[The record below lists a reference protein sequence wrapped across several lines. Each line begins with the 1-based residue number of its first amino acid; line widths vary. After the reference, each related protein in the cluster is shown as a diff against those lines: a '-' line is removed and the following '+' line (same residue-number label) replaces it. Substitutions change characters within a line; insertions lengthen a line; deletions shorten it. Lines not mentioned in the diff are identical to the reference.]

1 MFDLLIVE
9 DHHTDR
15 DILLH
20 LMKGLRTMALDV
32 SKLTAAVTDNA
43 TALSALSGKVDQL
56 IALHT
61 DPAAQSAVDATA
73 TALTSIT
80 SVVNSV
86 SAKVDAV
93 LPPPVAAAVE
103 PPPVV
108 A

>member
-1 MFDLLIVE
+1 MFDLIVE

-20 LMKGLRTMALDV
+20 ILKGLKIMALDV
-32 SKLTAAVTDNA
+32 SKLNDNVTANGVAV
-43 TALSALSGKVDQL
+43 SALSGKVDQL

-61 DPAAQSAVDATA
+61 DPAAQAAVDAA
-73 TALTSIT
+73 SVALASNND
-80 SVVNSV
+80 VVNAL

-93 LPPPVAAAVE
+93 LPPAPPVE
-103 PPPVV
+103 PPV